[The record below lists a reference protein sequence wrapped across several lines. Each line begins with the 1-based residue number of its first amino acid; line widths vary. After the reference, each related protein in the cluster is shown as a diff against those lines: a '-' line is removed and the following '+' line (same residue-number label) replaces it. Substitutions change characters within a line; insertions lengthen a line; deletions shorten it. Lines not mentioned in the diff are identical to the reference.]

1 MSTDVERLVAVM
13 EVSARR
19 YERDMAR
26 LTAQTDRQ
34 TRDIERRFRET
45 NKSLE
50 EGFSG
55 AGLAARGL
63 ANAIAPLGAALAGA
77 FSVSSILAAADAFTR
92 TQNALKV
99 AGLEGAELSR
109 VYADLFAIAQK
120 QGAPIEQ
127 ITKLYGQLSQ
137 AQGDLKVSSQ
147 EILTVVDAT
156 GAALRVSGVPAA
168 QASGAILGLSQALSG
183 GTVRAEEFNQMLEGG
198 LRPALQQVANN
209 ILEAGGSVGKL
220 QRLIADGEVSSRLF
234 FEALRRGSPA
244 LDELANT
251 AGTTTSQAMEKLNNA
266 LINLVGEMDKATGVS
281 SDLARVMGG
290 IASAADAGAGSMGGL
305 TRQMQAF
312 SGVADSLLGKMPRL
326 LQLLAVAPALLN
338 PNSIQQFGKIVDEVK
353 AGGSSASST
362 AGFNAGRFEMAGKSR
377 TLGEDQADRLRR
389 QLLKLPD
396 PLSIKDPRF
405 ANPDDKAGGGGGG
418 KSSAERISDY
428 EREVQALNKRTEALR
443 LDIATF
449 GQSAEAISRAKVEQQ
464 LLNALQKDGVT
475 ASEEQRA
482 KVSELA
488 QAFTETEARLKSM
501 KDAQE
506 AANEIAR
513 FAGQSISSYFS
524 DVLSGGKNAEKA
536 VMNLTKRLSEMA
548 LQAVLLGDGPL
559 GKAFGL
565 GGTGGILG
573 GLFKGLFPGRSL
585 GGRVMAGQ
593 PYTVGENGRETFVP
607 SQNGRIINA
616 RQAAAGGK
624 PSVTIVQNIAA
635 NGDRTVA
642 EIARRAA
649 AEGIS
654 SYDRAL
660 PARIGNMTV
669 RSG

>member
-1 MSTDVERLVAVM
+1 MATDVERLVAVM
-13 EVSARR
+13 EVNARK

-34 TRDIERRFRET
+34 TRDIERRFRDT

-50 EGFSG
+50 DGFSG

-63 ANAIAPLGAALAGA
+63 ASAIAPLGAAIAGA
-77 FSVSSILAAADAFTR
+77 FSVQSILQAADAFTR

-99 AGLEGAELSR
+99 AGLEGAELAK
-109 VYADLFAIAQK
+109 VYNDLFAIAQK

-127 ITKLYGQLSQ
+127 LSRLYGQLSQ
-137 AQGDLKVSSQ
+137 AQADLKVSSQ
-147 EILTVVDAT
+147 DILTVVDAT

-198 LRPALQQVANN
+198 LRPALQAAANQ
-209 ILEAGGSVGKL
+209 ITEAGGSVGKL
-220 QRLIADGEVSSRLF
+220 RQLVTEGEVSSRLF
-234 FEALRRGSPA
+234 FEAIKRGTPA
-244 LDELANT
+244 LGDLADK
-251 AGTTTSQAMEKLNNA
+251 AGVTTSQALNRLWNEM
-266 LINLVGEMDKATGVS
+266 INLAGELDKATGAS
-281 SDLARVMGG
+281 SALASG
-290 IASAADAGAGSMGGL
+290 INGVASAARALADSIGPAIRRLQEYAAAARQAINAGTLLNASQRGMDAGAMLGGQKPVNG
-305 TRQMQAF
+305 TF
-312 SGVADSLLGKMPRL
+312 D
-326 LQLLAVAPALLN
+326 
-338 PNSIQQFGKIVDEVK
+338 
-353 AGGSSASST
+353 
-362 AGFNAGRFEMAGKSR
+362 AGRFEMSGAQGNLPTAR
-377 TLGEDQADRLRR
+377 ADRLRQMLTR
-389 QLLKLPD
+389 SD
-396 PLSIKDPRF
+396 ATLSVSDPRF
-405 ANPDDKAGGGGGG
+405 RNEEKDSGGGGGG
-418 KSSAERISDY
+418 GRSAAERVSDY
-428 EREVQALNKRTEALR
+428 EREVEALNKRRAAIE

-449 GQSAEAISRAKVEQQ
+449 GRSAEAISRAKVEQQ
-464 LLNALQKDGVT
+464 LLNALQKDGVV

-488 QAFTETEARLKSM
+488 QAFTETEAKLKSM

-559 GKAFGL
+559 AKLFGL
-565 GGTGGILG
+565 GGSGGILG
-573 GLFKGLFPGRSL
+573 GLFKGLLPGRSL

-607 SQNGRIINA
+607 TQNGRIINA

-624 PSVTIVQNIAA
+624 PSVTIVQNISA

-654 SYDRAL
+654 SYDRSL
-660 PARIGNMTV
+660 PSRISSMNTRAG
-669 RSG
+669 